1 MFGKI
6 DEDSDDDDIGV
17 YEVLWDVI
25 FFLVFQWIVSI

>member
-25 FFLVFQWIVSI
+25 FFFVFQWIVSI